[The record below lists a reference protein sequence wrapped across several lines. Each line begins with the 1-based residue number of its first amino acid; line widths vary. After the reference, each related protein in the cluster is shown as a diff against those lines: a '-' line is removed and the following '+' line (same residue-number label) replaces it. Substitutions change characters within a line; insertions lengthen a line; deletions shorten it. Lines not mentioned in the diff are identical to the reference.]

1 MKNIC
6 FYKITSQSF
15 SVNLWKWL
23 QKGNL
28 GGTERKSILFLCVYI
43 ALAGYSYRLI
53 VGIEQMM
60 EAVLVFAEQQVE
72 NSKQGITWCACKAGK
87 EFWKLNKEEFGQ

>member
-23 QKGNL
+23 QKGHL
-28 GGTERKSILFLCVYI
+28 EGTERKSIFFVCEHCIGRILL
-43 ALAGYSYRLI
+43 LI

-60 EAVLVFAEQQVE
+60 EADLVFAEQQVE
-72 NSKQGITWCACKAGK
+72 NSKQGITWCACKTGK